1 MVWVRSLAWEFLRAT
16 SVPKKRKRKRKKKE
30 KMFPRSAFGQ
40 NQETNIV
47 LLKNKGPGK
56 YGSNTWIPSDQQMEG
71 PQLRKMDLPFRM
83 NCLLK
88 I

>member
-1 MVWVRSLAWEFLRAT
+1 
-16 SVPKKRKRKRKKKE
+16 
-30 KMFPRSAFGQ
+30 MFPRSAFGQ

-71 PQLRKMDLPFRM
+71 AAIEKNGSP
-83 NCLLK
+83 